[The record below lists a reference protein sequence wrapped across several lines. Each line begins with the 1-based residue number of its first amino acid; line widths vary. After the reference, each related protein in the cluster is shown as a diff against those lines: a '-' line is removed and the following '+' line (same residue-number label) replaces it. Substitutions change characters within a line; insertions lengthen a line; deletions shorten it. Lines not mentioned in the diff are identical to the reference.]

1 MLGLESFRC
10 TRDIIAG
17 IETMHMI
24 KKEPLEFVKD
34 AASSVADEFYS
45 LVF

>member
-1 MLGLESFRC
+1 
-10 TRDIIAG
+10 
-17 IETMHMI
+17 MHMI